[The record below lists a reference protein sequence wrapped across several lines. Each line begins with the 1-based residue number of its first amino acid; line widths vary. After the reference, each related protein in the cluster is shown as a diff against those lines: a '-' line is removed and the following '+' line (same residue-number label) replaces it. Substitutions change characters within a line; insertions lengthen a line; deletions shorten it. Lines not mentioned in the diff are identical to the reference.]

1 MFPPACLTCE
11 HLSIIELPKLTL
23 TPTGRMVVT
32 GRERPQFDT
41 LFLSLY
47 PVKNSCIYSQV
58 PAIVSFRANQMF
70 ENILEFNKVAAMR
83 EEMREVVAKEV
94 AALREE
100 VIFKI
105 IVFVLVICVCALII
119 EMKSLNLR

>member
-1 MFPPACLTCE
+1 
-11 HLSIIELPKLTL
+11 
-23 TPTGRMVVT
+23 
-32 GRERPQFDT
+32 
-41 LFLSLY
+41 
-47 PVKNSCIYSQV
+47 
-58 PAIVSFRANQMF
+58 MF

-119 EMKSLNLR
+119 EMRSALKSLNLR